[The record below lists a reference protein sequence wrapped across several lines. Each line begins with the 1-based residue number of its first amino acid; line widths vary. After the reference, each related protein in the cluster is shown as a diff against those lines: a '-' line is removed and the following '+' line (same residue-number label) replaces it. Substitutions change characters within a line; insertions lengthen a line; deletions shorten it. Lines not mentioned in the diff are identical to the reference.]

1 MKKLVL
7 VFLLFCS
14 FVNAQSLVELRGYLQ
29 KGENSEEV
37 SKTLQTCALPISY
50 DTTKKPIY
58 MAFYAV
64 GNFFMAKHASNP
76 LNKYSYFNKGKKLL
90 EDAIKKEPNNIE
102 IRLMRLISQEKT
114 PSFLGYNK
122 NIEADRNFIIKNYK
136 NSDDENLV
144 KFIKNYLKI

>member
-37 SKTLQTCALPISY
+37 SKTLISKSKNAY

-76 LNKYSYFNKGKKLL
+76 LSKYSYFNKGKKML

-122 NIEADRNFIIKNYK
+122 YIESDRNFIIKNYK

>member
-37 SKTLQTCALPISY
+37 SKTLISKSKNAY

-90 EDAIKKEPNNIE
+90 EDAIKKRAQQYRNQINE
-102 IRLMRLISQEKT
+102 INFSK
-114 PSFLGYNK
+114 K
-122 NIEADRNFIIKNYK
+122 NT
-136 NSDDENLV
+136 
-144 KFIKNYLKI
+144 KFFGLQ

>member
-37 SKTLQTCALPISY
+37 SKTLISKSKNAY

-102 IRLMRLISQEKT
+102 TRLTRLISQEKT

>member
-29 KGENSEEV
+29 KVENSEEV
-37 SKTLQTCALPISY
+37 SKTLISKSKNAY

-64 GNFFMAKHASNP
+64 GYFFMAKHASNP

-114 PSFLGYNK
+114 PRFLGYNK

>member
-1 MKKLVL
+1 MKKIVF

-14 FVNAQSLVELRGYLQ
+14 FTNAQSLIELRGYLQ

-37 SKTLQTCALPISY
+37 SKILISRSKNAY

-76 LNKYSYFNKGKKLL
+76 FNKYSYFNEGKKWLK
-90 EDAIKKEPNNIE
+90 DAIKKDPNNLE
-102 IRLMRLISQEKT
+102 VRLMRLISQEKT
-114 PSFLGYNK
+114 PKFLGYNK
-122 NIEADRNFIIKNYK
+122 NIEEDRNFIIKNYK
-136 NSDDENLV
+136 DLDDENLV
-144 KFIKNYLKI
+144 NFIKTYLKI